1 MWQTVAVAVIVALA
15 GAYVVWR
22 LRRTVTR
29 RQTSCCDAG
38 EEGRCPLQTNSGAEV
53 KPSIPGDDACA
64 QCRSRPD
71 RSGQS

>member
-1 MWQTVAVAVIVALA
+1 MWQTVAVVVIVALA

-53 KPSIPGDDACA
+53 KLSPSADDACA
-64 QCRSRPD
+64 QCRSRSD
-71 RSGQS
+71 KSGQS